1 MVALVFDRDLDAVP
15 GRVDALGPRL
25 RRILAPNPGP
35 FTFLGTGTYV
45 VGRGEVAVIDPGPAD
60 DAHLEALLAALAG
73 ETVTHILVTHTHA
86 DHSPGAR
93 LLADR
98 TGATVLGCAPHP
110 DDAPDPDDPG
120 DTLHTD
126 PTGTKGTDTTAEDT
140 TAERTTAEG
149 TAAPEEPK
157 ETVDR
162 DYRPA
167 RALGDGDVVEGTGW
181 RIEAVHT
188 PGHISNH
195 LCFAW
200 LDESVLFSGD
210 HVMRW
215 STSVISPPT
224 GDLRA
229 YLSSLRKVRDRP
241 ETVYW
246 PTHGPAVRDPQEY
259 VAGLAAHRDQRTE
272 QIRAV
277 LAQAPASIPEI
288 VAACYPGLDE
298 RLVKAAGRSVLSHL
312 FALRDDGAVTS
323 VQDDAGAPRW
333 QLRGT

>member
-1 MVALVFDRDLDAVP
+1 MVALVFDRELDAAP
-15 GRVDALGPRL
+15 GRVDVLAPRL
-25 RRILAPNPGP
+25 RRVLAPNPGP
-35 FTFLGTGTYV
+35 FTFLGTGTYII
-45 VGRGEVAVIDPGPAD
+45 GRGEVAVIDPGPAD
-60 DAHLEALLAALAG
+60 EAHLEALLAAVAG
-73 ETVTHILVTHTHA
+73 ERVTHVLVTHTHA

-93 LLADR
+93 PLAER
-98 TGATVLGCAPHP
+98 TGAVVLGCAPHP
-110 DDAPDPDDPG
+110 EEVPDPDDPG
-120 DTLHTD
+120 DTLTGG
-126 PTGTKGTDTTAEDT
+126 PTGEHGSAAAT
-140 TAERTTAEG
+140 G
-149 TAAPEEPK
+149 TAGPEEASAAPGS
-157 ETVDR
+157 ETPRESVDR
-162 DYRPA
+162 DHAPHRLLA
-167 RALGDGDVVEGTGW
+167 DGDTVEGTGW

-200 LDESVLFSGD
+200 TDEGTLFSGD

-229 YLSSLRKVRDRP
+229 YLSSLRKVADRP
-241 ETVYW
+241 EHTYW

-259 VAGLAAHRDQRTE
+259 VPALAAHRQERTA

-277 LAQAPASIPEI
+277 LAEGPASIPAI

-312 FALRDDGAVTS
+312 LALRDDGDVTNTA
-323 VQDDAGAPRW
+323 DPGTPPRW
-333 QLRGT
+333 VLGATA